1 MLGVL
6 VVGGLMFAGAFSG
19 RSSEAAQAV
28 VAPPPKLQL
37 LASTTGGVPQ
47 LATTVAG
54 QPPLHIFTGPP
65 ARVHRGA
72 APSAE
77 PGYAL
82 ALTRQPNGRWASVLH
97 GSAEMPEGGAL
108 TVTLVVPWAEL
119 SHRYS
124 AVNLVVR

>member
-1 MLGVL
+1 VLGVL
-6 VVGGLMFAGAFSG
+6 LVGGLMLVGPFSG
-19 RSSEAAQAV
+19 RSSEAAQALV
-28 VAPPPKLQL
+28 TPPPKLRL
-37 LASTTGGVPQ
+37 LVSSTGGVPQ

-72 APSAE
+72 EPSAE

-82 ALTRQPNGRWASVLH
+82 ALTRQPDGRWASVLH
-97 GSAEMPEGGAL
+97 GPVDMTEGGAL

-119 SHRYS
+119 AHRYS